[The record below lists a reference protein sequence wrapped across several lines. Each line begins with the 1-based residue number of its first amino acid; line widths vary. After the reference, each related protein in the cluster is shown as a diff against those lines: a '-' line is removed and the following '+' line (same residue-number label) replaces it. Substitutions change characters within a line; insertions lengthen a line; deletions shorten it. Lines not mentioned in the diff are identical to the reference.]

1 MLSSLLTLENVPLN
15 VDMGM
20 WFAMGNPTVSLHVV
34 LITTCLI
41 SSYRDASRKKFMPQK
56 YKIAKT

>member
-1 MLSSLLTLENVPLN
+1 MLSSLLSLENVPIN

-20 WFAMGNPTVSLHVV
+20 WFAMGDPTVLFHI
-34 LITTCLI
+34 LPITTHLI
-41 SSYRDASRKKFMPQK
+41 SSYRDASRKIFMAQK